1 MASTQITFTPNQIAY
16 LREWFLTQS
25 KQYVGTVMDD
35 DFEADEDNFERLC
48 LSTFNVNGFREGVME
63 TNPRD
68 VKVKKQR
75 KKKDPN
81 EPKRPKSAYMC
92 WLWSHDGGVQK
103 VKDENDGIAHKEAV
117 AKASII
123 WNDMTDDDKKDWTE
137 MSSKEKTQYE
147 SNMKDYIATK
157 DGTNDT
163 KDGTNDT
170 KDGTNDT
177 KDGTNDTKDG
187 SDDES
192 QQEQFEGFTK
202 MEGKF
207 ISGYSS
213 AGKTKFDSL
222 QSAVDAFQEDSGGI
236 VYDGNKYTIRKIG
249 QIKNSNKNETL
260 WIKK

>member
-1 MASTQITFTPNQIAY
+1 MASTQITFTSNQIAY
-16 LREWFLTQS
+16 LREWFATQS

-35 DFEADEDNFERLC
+35 DFEADEENFERLC
-48 LSTFNVNGFREGVME
+48 MATFNVNGFQEGVME
-63 TNPRD
+63 TSTRN

-92 WLWSHDGGVQK
+92 WLWSDDGGVHK
-103 VKDENDGIAHKEAV
+103 VKDENEGIAHKEAV
-117 AKASII
+117 SKASII
-123 WNDMTDDDKKDWTE
+123 WKEMTDDDKKDWTE

-147 SNMKDYIATK
+147 SKMRDYIATK
-157 DGTNDT
+157 EGTNDT
-163 KDGTNDT
+163 KEGTNDT
-170 KDGTNDT
+170 NE
-177 KDGTNDTKDG
+177 G
-187 SDDES
+187 SDDDES
-192 QQEQFEGFTK
+192 QETQFDGFTK
-202 MEGKF
+202 CDGKF

-222 QSAVDAFQEDSGGI
+222 QSAIDAFQEDSGGI

-249 QIKNSNKNETL
+249 TVKNSTKNETL